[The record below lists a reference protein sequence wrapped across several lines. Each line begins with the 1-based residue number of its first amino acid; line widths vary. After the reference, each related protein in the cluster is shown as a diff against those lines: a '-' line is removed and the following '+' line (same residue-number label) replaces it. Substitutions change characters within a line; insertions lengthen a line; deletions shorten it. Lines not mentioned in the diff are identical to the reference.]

1 LRPRVHSG
9 DRWEDQQA
17 RIRLREGGGTTE
29 AARAIAEA
37 YISRVVAQV
46 PEGHR
51 VAKVAPRAH
60 SASFAWVS
68 LAAKASASKAVPRA
82 LRCSPYT
89 CDRLIACSV
98 PCRAI

>member
-1 LRPRVHSG
+1 MDLTVEELYVEEAKQTM

-46 PEGHR
+46 PERPSGG
-51 VAKVAPRAH
+51 
-60 SASFAWVS
+60 
-68 LAAKASASKAVPRA
+68 
-82 LRCSPYT
+82 
-89 CDRLIACSV
+89 
-98 PCRAI
+98 